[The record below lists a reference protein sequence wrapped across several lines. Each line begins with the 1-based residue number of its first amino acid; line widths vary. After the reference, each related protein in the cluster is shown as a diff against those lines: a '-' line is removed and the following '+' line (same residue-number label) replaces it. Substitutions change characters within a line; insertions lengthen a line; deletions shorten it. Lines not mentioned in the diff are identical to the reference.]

1 MATLP
6 PNLKITRDQ
15 TDELFAAISMLAEL
29 DVLAGFPEE
38 SSERNGTEDTL
49 PQSITNAALGYIHD
63 NGAPEQNI
71 PQRPFMLPAMQEVR
85 GKVTDKLTQIAR
97 RVVVGHNPRTA
108 KQVVKQGLEQVGSAV
123 EIAIK
128 MKINEGVPPPL
139 AESTLKKRAAK
150 GRKGA
155 QKELDARAKG
165 EAPSTANAKPLIDT
179 AQMRNAVKYVIRPR
193 SR

>member
-6 PNLKITRDQ
+6 PNLKITKDQ
-15 TDELFAAISMLAEL
+15 TDELFAAISMLSEL

-38 SSERNGTEDTL
+38 SSERSGTEDTL

-85 GKVTDKLTQIAR
+85 GKVADKLSQIAR

-123 EIAIK
+123 EVAIK

-155 QKELDARAKG
+155 QKELDARAEG